1 MNTNMTLEKRILSV
15 LLTVIM
21 VFSMVPLSVFA
32 ADSNQASVTVNETV
46 TEYATI
52 QEAFDAAKKLTDPC
66 TVKVLQSFKGSM
78 VLGVTFTAEDNCDIT
93 LDVNGFDMYNRN
105 TRDQASA
112 SMFTFEKGTNAH
124 LTVVNNSE
132 NRETLGGIFYYP
144 NGTDISNSV
153 FYMEGGTLTIEDVGG
168 DGIKNK
174 TSNYDKISG
183 SIVYLDGGDVIIN
196 GSKFGEENNIVPL
209 YVKSGNLTVNGGK
222 FISQQGNALWIAE
235 GFDGNVS
242 LSGGRFSSTFTSSK
256 MDEKGNFVQVYSI
269 PSILRED
276 GGKVD
281 DLLAKGY
288 VYQKTDDDEK
298 NSESALYRE
307 ISVVPEPGVKY
318 IAADGT
324 EQSCT
329 EYTELTESTNGSAG
343 LTGWYVVKG
352 TVNKEGL
359 IGIAGGKTLNLILC
373 EGATLNLQ
381 KTLYLMG
388 GATLNIYGQNG
399 GTGTLIVKGTA
410 GVRQP
415 GIGIMHN
422 TAGGSASVNIYGGTV
437 TAQTDNGAQPIGTNP
452 ELMPYGKVTVTIAK
466 GLKCVKTDDQNTAYA
481 YDNTDGTSITITK
494 CTEHKWSYTNI
505 TNDTHDRTCDLCGT
519 AETGVAHTTARY
531 QYIRADIHRLICACG
546 KGYSTEYH
554 TYTYAPNSDG
564 LTHTATCKCEYSV
577 DDIAHTYKGEDE
589 ICICGA
595 VHSATYDGKKYASLQ
610 SAIDAA
616 APVGGTVTL
625 ARQVNENVVSTDGTV
640 TIDLG
645 GNGWSGYIDDWG
657 SIVPLTVNGGSV
669 TLKNGNLFQWWSS
682 SSARTGIEINDGSVT
697 IEEDV
702 RVMGGIPEGDV
713 LSPSITLNGGTLIL
727 KEGAVL
733 LTGLQVPEGKVLADY
748 LPEGTAF
755 VKCSYDNS
763 SDTVTVSDPQEFVSD
778 VYSTNRSTEGMM
790 IVSHTHD
797 FGGGTACP
805 CGFNC
810 DHSVVDSATG
820 KCENCGTQI
829 YVASLVKAD
838 GTVTNYKS
846 FTDTWAAATDNEGS
860 ILKLLSNVDLDDI
873 GDDGLVL
880 DHGKFTLDLGGFTLE
895 SSAYQQMFVISGTAD
910 IVIQNG
916 VLLNT
921 YNTDGGGQ
929 LFLTTGNVIDVKGGS
944 LTLDGVTLY
953 GAYEVKGTGEIQ
965 SYALE
970 LYSGNLAVKNCT
982 FFGSL
987 AVYKMSDE
995 LSPTVKITSATLH
1008 NGLIFTAMGEE
1019 KDYDGFSKSFDD
1031 GSMLFDE
1038 NGKYIDIR
1046 DDSYWLTDGGEGYG
1060 YATGFYYENEAIVEP
1075 HTHTYENGI
1084 CSECDY
1090 ACPHDSGKNDREASY
1105 FQKAICSV
1113 CHAEYGDFVQDT
1125 VEPVGKIEIKERT
1138 WWQSFINTITFS
1150 LFYKE
1155 KVTVEITA
1163 SDDSYSQAGYDET
1176 KHAVKIE
1183 YLISNTELSLETVK
1197 NSAFTEYKGEID
1209 ISDDSRYVV
1218 YARLNDFAGNEEYIS
1233 TDGFV
1238 VDTTPPVIEVD
1249 ADGQSKQYSN
1259 GQRAEVCGDTQINFI
1274 DDNFDTAYRTIDG
1287 EKDKIWSSPFL
1298 VAASDT
1304 DRTERW
1310 ITFEVHDK
1318 AGNISTVEVYV
1329 HKEHSFDEETGVC
1342 AYCGYQATVLI
1353 KCSNDNNE
1361 EEFVS
1366 GGGLDE
1372 TMRKVDENKFDRFYL
1387 KLYGNVEKKAGV
1399 VTYGSTS
1406 KKWTFDLNGYTISNP
1421 PSVDPNPMAALFY
1434 VAGDITFVGNGGMN
1448 ADVVV
1453 DGGQLTIDGECS
1465 FQKLEHKRGTL
1476 TVNAGSFES
1485 LIISKLDVNWSYTR
1499 ETALCG
1505 GHYGEVKIVDIEG
1518 LTCADLLARGYRFE
1532 GLTLEQAKVT
1542 ELKDA
1547 TIVACDHADIGS
1559 DGICLDCGMEFFL
1572 SVEASGTTKLFET
1585 FESAIRYA
1593 EQNDGST
1600 VKLLQDITL
1609 CRENVG
1615 SLISNYYIYLKTGT
1629 YTLDLAGKA
1638 LTIGDGAES
1647 LQGLS
1652 VTGGCNLTV
1661 TDTVGDGKIKSS
1673 RWGEIFEVR
1682 SGSHLTIER
1691 GDYTDLSKVSAD
1703 GPDSLTIKGGKFNCV
1718 ASKEG
1723 SDSVSPLTYLADGCA
1738 FMLSSG
1744 EYASEKDVE
1753 SQYISRRGTTYWIK
1767 GVTVVSAPLIFH
1779 SQPRN
1784 KVYYLTTPNYEKWAS
1799 FAVEYSG
1806 GYPPK
1811 GDITVTGEKTD
1822 GTVVYTN
1829 TVKPTR
1835 IFVDA
1840 INLWEFTTADSGQY
1854 RIKLEYNGYVLYSNT
1869 FTITMAVCEHPGYD
1883 EYNKCSQCGCDLA
1896 AAIVKD
1902 GKTTGYV
1909 TFAEALAAAQTD
1921 ENKDCTLRLL
1931 ANVKGT
1937 VDVDTGDFSI
1947 DLNGNIVGGLKV
1959 KKSAKVNV
1967 SGGTVSGGGT
1977 VAKTAQLTA
1986 SNTYFTGAINCVG
1999 SGDFRDCI
2007 FMGAVSPKGGS
2018 SMKLNSCEIN
2028 GELSVSGNAE
2038 ADECIVS
2045 GTVTVN
2051 NGGSLKSAGGAYG
2064 NIVNVKSGGT
2074 LEIVSGTFDKKLTAE
2089 SGSKLIVSGGSYA
2102 EVGAEN
2108 NVDFTL
2114 SGGEFTNITVN
2125 GQHLIDCLAEGKAF
2139 EDMNNSFII
2148 DGRVGIA
2155 GDVKVVDHT
2164 HTCIWKTS
2172 THEKLCGCGYV
2183 EAVDTEAPVISGIDP
2198 ENNHY
2203 GSLEFTVTDAN
2214 DFTVWMDDEEIT
2226 LVNGKYTM
2234 EPDNETHLITATD
2247 VAGNTVS
2254 FRFGIFKTYHVTL
2267 PTGAGYT
2274 LFSSDELTV
2283 RHGNSFSFIVQ
2294 FNNGYSKTEDFKV
2307 LVNGNKLDE
2316 WDSDA
2321 NSASFAIRN
2330 VSENLVITVEGVAD
2344 ITAPEVEVSIRGNS
2358 FKEFLN
2364 RITFGLFFKQTQT
2377 VEVKAHDFG
2386 SGIKKVEYLL
2396 SETAFADK
2404 DAITGSWTELDLN
2417 DAFKA
2422 YFSIE
2427 PSQKTF
2433 VYVRVTDMSDNI
2445 TVVNTDG
2452 MVVYTDAEAVTG
2464 AQTFTKTTDSDV
2476 VYKLNLNGNFVA
2488 KVYNGTEE
2496 IGAGSDYALLADG
2509 MLMLK
2514 NSYLRT
2520 LAAGEYTIRLTIK
2533 PMGENYADN
2542 SGNDAPADVVMKL
2555 TVEKKAPTLDHT
2567 PSDGKIYDGKPI
2579 GKPTL
2584 NTDSDGALTFEYKR
2598 ADEEDT
2604 AYTTE
2609 APKNVGKYTI
2619 RITTAETD
2627 TFKSASST
2635 MEFEIQ
2641 PKEVTISDVKVAD
2654 KTYDGTMNATITNA
2668 GTLSVNY
2675 DGDNLAIVIGK
2686 AAYDNKNVGTDKAV
2700 SFTGFELS
2708 GSAAGNYKL
2717 ITQPADTTA
2726 DITAKEITI
2735 NGATVEGSK
2744 VYDGTIE
2751 AKITNAG
2758 TLSDNY
2764 DGENLTI
2771 VTGSAAY
2778 DNKNVGTGK
2787 TVAFTGFAL
2796 AGDAAGNYTLAS
2808 QPADTA
2814 ADITVK
2820 EITINGAAV
2829 EASRIYDGTT
2839 DAKIT
2844 NAGAPSVNYDGE
2856 NLKVAAGKAA
2866 YDNKNVGK
2874 GKAVTFTGFA
2884 LEGDAAANYKL
2895 TAQPEAV
2902 TADITVK
2909 EIKIVDTA
2917 VEASKVYDGST
2928 DAKITEKG
2936 TFDGL
2941 IDGDKV
2947 DIVTGKAAY
2956 DDKNVGNG
2964 KTVAFY
2970 EFALSGDDAA
2980 NYVLAAQPAST
2991 TASISAKELTIADL
3005 KVKDKQYDGKNTAE
3019 IDGTPALVG
3028 VVDGDVLTLING
3040 VPTFDSVKIGK
3051 NIAISFT
3058 AFTLS
3063 GDRVTVG
3070 NYTLTQPSGIT
3081 ANIVEYVADGSEYSV
3096 NSHDWINKDFVITA
3110 KEGYNLSLTDTANGV
3125 WVDSLTASDETGNG
3139 KLTFFV
3145 KNTETGIIS
3154 AAVTENYKI
3163 DKTAP
3168 TGEVKLNERTAFQK
3182 FINTITFGLF
3192 FKDDVHVKL
3201 TATDEASGVKSVMYF
3216 KSDRILT
3223 DEEVRA
3229 ITDWTDNSDFDIEAK
3244 DMDKFVIYVRIEDN
3258 AGNVTLIGSDGATF
3272 DTTALEIVGVEND
3285 KTYYVTKKV
3294 AIDDENLASVTL
3306 NGETVE
3312 DVFTLVGDKDA
3323 TYVIRAEDKAGN
3335 MTEYTVYMKPISSIT
3350 DAIAAITDENV
3361 KSSDAETISAVER
3374 QILDIAEA
3382 FDDGESTDD
3391 EWNKLTEAAAKC
3403 KDLNKRIA
3411 DVADEITRLTDAVT
3425 AYDIDKV
3432 TSADKAD
3439 IEKLISDI
3447 DTLLDGDN
3455 LTESERA
3462 ALEAL
3467 KGTARALLDRIAA
3480 AKDAAEADEIK
3491 AVDGITKDN
3500 VKLENKE
3507 ALEKAEKALEGALRD
3522 FDGNYTEE
3530 EQRDLE
3536 EKLETVKAALA
3547 AISNAEKAADEIGK
3561 LPSADNAKLND
3572 KSALDQ
3578 VKKLLDGLT
3587 ENEKAMLGKDALG
3600 KVDALAEKI
3609 KKLAEEA
3616 DSPKTGDTSN
3626 LALWIALLFISGGAV
3641 IGTTVVSK
3649 KQKHSAK

>member
-1 MNTNMTLEKRILSV
+1 MNTNITLEKRILSV

-153 FYMEGGTLTIEDVGG
+153 FHMEGGTLTIEDVGG

-281 DLLAKGY
+281 DLLANGY
-288 VYQKTDDDEK
+288 VYQKNADDEK

-422 TAGGSASVNIYGGTV
+422 TAGGSASASVNIYGGTV

-546 KGYSTEYH
+546 KDYSTEYH
-554 TYTYAPNSDG
+554 MYTYTPNSDG

-610 SAIDAA
+610 STIDAA

-625 ARQVNENVVSTDGTV
+625 AHDKIDENVVVTGGTV

-645 GNGWSGYIDDWG
+645 GNIWRGYIDDWG

-702 RVMGGIPEGDV
+702 RVRGGIPEGDV

-733 LTGLQVPEGKVLADY
+733 LSGLQVPEGKVLADY
-748 LPEGTAF
+748 LPKGTAF

-797 FGGGTACP
+797 FGDGTACP

-838 GTVTNYKS
+838 GTVTNYEA
-846 FTDTWAAATDNEGS
+846 FDDAWIAAVSNEGS
-860 ILKLLSNVDLDDI
+860 TLKLLCDITLDKAE
-873 GDDGLVL
+873 DGIIAQS
-880 DHGKFTLDLGGFTLE
+880 GKFTLDLNSKTVSGEITNQLLT
-895 SSAYQQMFVISGTAD
+895 VSGTAD
-910 IVIQNG
+910 ITIRNG
-916 VLLNT
+916 KLVNT
-921 YNTDGGGQ
+921 FSKDSSDINQTCANALMIDGGTVTLDRVELIAG
-929 LFLTTGNVIDVKGGS
+929 LGFKGARSCAAYIFSGS
-944 LTLDGVTLY
+944 LTVVNGTFTGQFGVADVW
-953 GAYEVKGTGEIQ
+953 GAHP
-965 SYALE
+965 S
-970 LYSGNLAVKNCT
+970 
-982 FFGSL
+982 
-987 AVYKMSDE
+987 
-995 LSPTVKITSATLH
+995 VKITSATLH
-1008 NGLIFTAMGEE
+1008 DGIYYDRTGITAIDYAGLKALFA
-1019 KDYDGFSKSFDD
+1019 D
-1031 GSMLFDE
+1031 GSMLFDKD
-1038 NGKYIDIR
+1038 GKYIDVE
-1046 DDSYWLTDGGEGYG
+1046 DEAYWRIDGEGENTYVSFG
-1060 YATGFYYENEAIVEP
+1060 YSEECVIKP
-1075 HTHTYENGI
+1075 HTHDTYVDGK
-1084 CSECDY
+1084 CAECDY

-1105 FQKAICSV
+1105 FEKAICSV
-1113 CHAEYGDFVQDT
+1113 CHAEYGNYAKDT
-1125 VEPVGKIEIKERT
+1125 NKPTGRIEIKERT
-1138 WWQSFINTITFS
+1138 WWESFIHAITFG

-1238 VDTTPPVIEVD
+1238 IDTTPTVIEVD
-1249 ADGQSKQYSN
+1249 ADGQSKRYSN

-1342 AYCGYQATVLI
+1342 AYCGYQAAVLI

-1387 KLYGNVEKKAGV
+1387 KLYGNVEKKAGA

-1421 PSVDPNPMAALFY
+1421 SSVDPDSVAALFY
-1434 VAGDITFVGNGGMN
+1434 VAGDITFVGNGAMN
-1448 ADVVV
+1448 ADVMV

-1559 DGICLDCGMEFFL
+1559 DGICPDCGMEFFL
-1572 SVEASGTTKLFET
+1572 SVEANGTTKLFET

-1600 VKLLQDITL
+1600 VKLLKDITVAGTSSMVSHYRL
-1609 CRENVG
+1609 ALTEG
-1615 SLISNYYIYLKTGT
+1615 S
-1629 YTLDLAGKA
+1629 YTLDLAGKTLTVGA
-1638 LTIGDGAES
+1638 VEGSYLTVSVECDLTI
-1647 LQGLS
+1647 
-1652 VTGGCNLTV
+1652 
-1661 TDTVGDGKIKSS
+1661 
-1673 RWGEIFEVR
+1673 
-1682 SGSHLTIER
+1682 
-1691 GDYTDLSKVSAD
+1691 
-1703 GPDSLTIKGGKFNCV
+1703 
-1718 ASKEG
+1718 
-1723 SDSVSPLTYLADGCA
+1723 SDSVGGGKIV
-1738 FMLSSG
+1738 G
-1744 EYASEKDVE
+1744 E
-1753 SQYISRRGTTYWIK
+1753 
-1767 GVTVVSAPLIFH
+1767 
-1779 SQPRN
+1779 
-1784 KVYYLTTPNYEKWAS
+1784 
-1799 FAVEYSG
+1799 
-1806 GYPPK
+1806 
-1811 GDITVTGEKTD
+1811 TG
-1822 GTVVYTN
+1822 
-1829 TVKPTR
+1829 
-1835 IFVDA
+1835 
-1840 INLWEFTTADSGQY
+1840 
-1854 RIKLEYNGYVLYSNT
+1854 
-1869 FTITMAVCEHPGYD
+1869 
-1883 EYNKCSQCGCDLA
+1883 
-1896 AAIVKD
+1896 
-1902 GKTTGYV
+1902 
-1909 TFAEALAAAQTD
+1909 AEAIEVRGKL
-1921 ENKDCTLRLL
+1921 
-1931 ANVKGT
+1931 
-1937 VDVDTGDFSI
+1937 
-1947 DLNGNIVGGLKV
+1947 
-1959 KKSAKVNV
+1959 
-1967 SGGTVSGGGT
+1967 TVSGGEITGN
-1977 VAKTAQLTA
+1977 VICAKGGKLTA
-1986 SNTYFTGAINCVG
+1986 FGTHFAGTINCVG
-1999 SGDFRDCI
+1999 EGDLRNCKLA
-2007 FMGAVSPKGGS
+2007 GAVTGKS
-2018 SMKLNSCEIN
+2018 SLKLNSCEIPGN
-2028 GELSVSGNAE
+2028 LSISSNAE
-2038 ADECIVS
+2038 AEKCTVR

-2051 NGGSLKSAGGAYG
+2051 NGGSLKSTGGTYK
-2064 NIVNVKSGGT
+2064 NTVNVKSGGT

-2247 VAGNTVS
+2247 IAGNTVS

-2267 PTGAGYT
+2267 PTGVGYIIH
-2274 LFSSDELTV
+2274 SRESTV
-2283 RHGNSFSFIVQ
+2283 RHGDSYDFIVE
-2294 FNNGYSKTEDFKV
+2294 FNNGYSRTEDFKV

-2316 WDSDA
+2316 LSSDRDST
-2321 NSASFAIRN
+2321 SFVVRD
-2330 VSENLVITVEGVAD
+2330 VSEDLVITVEGVAD

-2404 DAITGSWTELDLN
+2404 DAITGNWTELTLN
-2417 DAFKA
+2417 DDRKV

-2427 PSQKTF
+2427 PNQKAF
-2433 VYVRVTDMSDNI
+2433 VYVRVTDQSGNI
-2445 TVVNTDG
+2445 AVVNTDG
-2452 MVVYTDAEAVTG
+2452 VVVYTDAEAITG
-2464 AQTFTKTTDSDV
+2464 AQTFTKNTDFDV

-2496 IGAGSDYALLADG
+2496 IGAGSDYALFASG

-2654 KTYDGTMNATITNA
+2654 KTYDG
-2668 GTLSVNY
+2668 S
-2675 DGDNLAIVIGK
+2675 
-2686 AAYDNKNVGTDKAV
+2686 
-2700 SFTGFELS
+2700 
-2708 GSAAGNYKL
+2708 
-2717 ITQPADTTA
+2717 P
-2726 DITAKEITI
+2726 
-2735 NGATVEGSK
+2735 
-2744 VYDGTIE
+2744 
-2751 AKITNAG
+2751 
-2758 TLSDNY
+2758 
-2764 DGENLTI
+2764 
-2771 VTGSAAY
+2771 
-2778 DNKNVGTGK
+2778 
-2787 TVAFTGFAL
+2787 
-2796 AGDAAGNYTLAS
+2796 
-2808 QPADTA
+2808 
-2814 ADITVK
+2814 
-2820 EITINGAAV
+2820 
-2829 EASRIYDGTT
+2829 
-2839 DAKIT
+2839 
-2844 NAGAPSVNYDGE
+2844 
-2856 NLKVAAGKAA
+2856 
-2866 YDNKNVGK
+2866 
-2874 GKAVTFTGFA
+2874 
-2884 LEGDAAANYKL
+2884 
-2895 TAQPEAV
+2895 
-2902 TADITVK
+2902 
-2909 EIKIVDTA
+2909 
-2917 VEASKVYDGST
+2917 

-2941 IDGDKV
+2941 INGDKV

-2970 EFALSGDDAA
+2970 DFALSGDDAA
-2980 NYVLAAQPAST
+2980 NYVLAAQPANT

-3005 KVKDKQYDGKNTAE
+3005 KVKDKQYDGKNTAA

-3028 VVDGDVLTLING
+3028 VVDGDMLTLING

-3051 NIAISFT
+3051 DIAISFT

-3063 GDRVTVG
+3063 GDSVTVG

-3081 ANIVEYVADGSEYSV
+3081 ANIVEYVATGDEYSV
-3096 NSHDWINKDFVITA
+3096 NSNDWINKDFVITA
-3110 KEGYNLSLTDTANGV
+3110 KAGYALSLTDTANGE
-3125 WVDSLTASDETGNG
+3125 WSNTLSAAGETGKG
-3139 KLTFFV
+3139 RLTFYV
-3145 KNTETGIIS
+3145 KNTATGVIS

-3192 FKDDVHVKL
+3192 FKDDVNVKL
-3201 TATDEASGVKSVMYF
+3201 TAKDEASGVKSVMYF

-3272 DTTALEIVGVEND
+3272 DTTAPEIVGVEND
-3285 KTYYVTKKV
+3285 KTYYVTKKI

-3323 TYVIRAEDKAGN
+3323 TYVIRTEDKAGN
-3335 MTEYTVYMKPISSIT
+3335 VTEYTVYMKPIPSIT
-3350 DAIAAITDENV
+3350 DAISAITADNV
-3361 KSSDAETISAVER
+3361 KSSDAETISSVER

-3382 FDDGESTDD
+3382 FDDGESTED
-3391 EWNKLTEAAAKC
+3391 EWNKLTAAAAKC

-3411 DVADEITRLTDAVT
+3411 EVADEITRLTDAVNG
-3425 AYDIDKV
+3425 YDIDKV
-3432 TSADKAD
+3432 TSDDKVD
-3439 IEKLISDI
+3439 VEKLIADI

-3455 LTESERA
+3455 LTDTERA

-3480 AKDAAEADEIK
+3480 AKDAAEADEIT
-3491 AVDGITKDN
+3491 VIDGITKDN
-3500 VKLENKE
+3500 VKLGDKE
-3507 ALEKAEKALEGALRD
+3507 ALETAEKALEGALRD
-3522 FDGNYTEE
+3522 FEGNYTDE
-3530 EQRDLE
+3530 EQEDLE
-3536 EKLETVKAALA
+3536 TRLETVKAALA
-3547 AISNAEKAADEIGK
+3547 AIGNAEKAAEEIGK
-3561 LPSADNAKLND
+3561 LPSADDAKLSD
-3572 KSALDQ
+3572 KSDLDR
-3578 VKKLLDGLT
+3578 VKKLLEGLT
-3587 ENEKAMLGKDALG
+3587 ENEKAMLDKDALG

-3609 KKLAEEA
+3609 QKLAEEA
-3616 DSPKTGDTSN
+3616 NYK
-3626 LALWIALLFISGGAV
+3626 V
-3641 IGTTVVSK
+3641 ILNYV
-3649 KQKHSAK
+3649 Q

>member
-1 MNTNMTLEKRILSV
+1 MTLEKRILSV

-32 ADSNQASVTVNETV
+32 ADGNQASVTVNKTE

-52 QEAFDAAKKLTDPC
+52 QEAFDAAKKLTEPC
-66 TVKVLQSFKGSM
+66 TVKVLQSFKSSM

-124 LTVVNNSE
+124 LTVVNTAE
-132 NRETLGGIFYYP
+132 NRETYGGIFYYP

-153 FYMEGGTLTIEDVGG
+153 FHMEGGTLTIEDVGG

-183 SIVYLDGGDVIIN
+183 SILYLDGGNVTIN
-196 GSKFGEENNIVPL
+196 GSKFGEENSIVPL

-288 VYQKTDDDEK
+288 VYQKNADDEK

-329 EYTELTESTNGSAG
+329 EYTELTESTDGSTG
-343 LTGWYVVKG
+343 LNGWYVVKG

-645 GNGWSGYIDDWG
+645 GNIWSGYIDDWG

-669 TLKNGNLFQWWSS
+669 TLKNGNLFQWRSS

-733 LTGLQVPEGKVLADY
+733 LSGLQVPEGKVLADY

-838 GTVTNYKS
+838 GTVTNYEA
-846 FTDTWAAATDNEGS
+846 FDDAWIAAVSNEGS
-860 ILKLLSNVDLDDI
+860 TLKLLCDI
-873 GDDGLVL
+873 TLNKAENGIIAQS
-880 DHGKFTLDLGGFTLE
+880 GKFTLDLNGKIVSGEITNQLLT
-895 SSAYQQMFVISGTAD
+895 VSGTAD
-910 IVIQNG
+910 ITIRNG
-916 VLLNT
+916 KLVNT
-921 YNTDGGGQ
+921 FSKDSSDINQTCANALAIDGGTVT
-929 LFLTTGNVIDVKGGS
+929 LDVVELTAGHGFEGARSCAAYIFSGS
-944 LTLDGVTLY
+944 LTVVNGTFTGLFGVADVW
-953 GAYEVKGTGEIQ
+953 GAHP
-965 SYALE
+965 S
-970 LYSGNLAVKNCT
+970 
-982 FFGSL
+982 
-987 AVYKMSDE
+987 
-995 LSPTVKITSATLH
+995 VKITSATLH
-1008 NGLIFTAMGEE
+1008 DGIYYDRTGITAIDYAGLKAFFA
-1019 KDYDGFSKSFDD
+1019 D
-1031 GSMLFDE
+1031 GSTLFDKD
-1038 NGKYIDIR
+1038 GKYIDVE
-1046 DDSYWLTDGGEGYG
+1046 DEAYWRIDGEGENTYVSFG
-1060 YATGFYYENEAIVEP
+1060 YSEECVIKP
-1075 HTHTYENGI
+1075 HTHDTYVDGK
-1084 CSECDY
+1084 CAECDY

-1105 FQKAICSV
+1105 FEKAICSV
-1113 CHAEYGDFVQDT
+1113 CHAEYGNYAKDT
-1125 VEPVGKIEIKERT
+1125 NKPTGRIEIKERT
-1138 WWQSFINTITFS
+1138 WWESFIHAITFG

-1197 NSAFTEYKGEID
+1197 NSAFTEYRGEID

-1238 VDTTPPVIEVD
+1238 IDTTPPVIEVD
-1249 ADGQSKQYSN
+1249 ADGQSKRYSN
-1259 GQRAEVCGDTQINFI
+1259 GQRAEVCGNTQINFI

-1342 AYCGYQATVLI
+1342 AYCGYQAAVLI

-1372 TMRKVDENKFDRFYL
+1372 TMRKADENRFDRFYL

-1399 VTYGSTS
+1399 GTYGSTS

-1421 PSVDPNPMAALFY
+1421 PSVDPNPVAALFY

-1448 ADVVV
+1448 ADVMV

-1505 GHYGEVKIVDIEG
+1505 GHYGEVRIVDIEG

-1559 DGICLDCGMEFFL
+1559 DGICPDCGMEFFL
-1572 SVEASGTTKLFET
+1572 SVEANGTTKLFET

-1593 EQNDGST
+1593 EQNDGCT

-1753 SQYISRRGTTYWIK
+1753 SQYISGRGTTYWIK

-1902 GKTTGYV
+1902 GKTSGYV
-1909 TFAEALAAAQTD
+1909 TFADALAAAQTD
-1921 ENKDCTLRLL
+1921 ANKGCTLKLL

-1967 SGGTVSGGGT
+1967 SGGTISGGVT

-2125 GQHLIDCLAEGKAF
+2125 GQHLIDCLAEGKALK
-2139 EDMNNSFII
+2139 DMNVDEVI

-2155 GDVKVVDHT
+2155 GPVQVVDHT

-2172 THEKLCGCGYV
+2172 THEKLCVCGYV
-2183 EAVDTEAPVISGIDP
+2183 ETVDTEAPVISGIDP

-2203 GSLEFTVTDAN
+2203 GSLEFTVTDEN

-2247 VAGNTVS
+2247 IAGNTVS

-2267 PTGAGYT
+2267 PTGVGYIIH
-2274 LFSSDELTV
+2274 SRESTV
-2283 RHGNSFSFIVQ
+2283 RHGDSYDFIVE
-2294 FNNGYSKTEDFKV
+2294 FNNGYSRTEDFKV

-2316 WDSDA
+2316 LSSDRD
-2321 NSASFAIRN
+2321 SASFVVRD
-2330 VSENLVITVEGVAD
+2330 VSEDLVITVEGVAD

-2496 IGAGSDYALLADG
+2496 IGAGSDYALLANG

-2654 KTYDGTMNATITNA
+2654 KTYDGTTNATITNA

-2947 DIVTGKAAY
+2947 DIITGKAAY

-3272 DTTALEIVGVEND
+3272 DTTAPEIVGVEND

-3467 KGTARALLDRIAA
+3467 KGTARALLARIAA

>member
-32 ADSNQASVTVNETV
+32 ADGNQASVTVNETV

-132 NRETLGGIFYYP
+132 NMETLGGIFYYP

-288 VYQKTDDDEK
+288 VYQKNADDEK

-329 EYTELTESTNGSAG
+329 EYTELTESTDGSTG
-343 LTGWYVVKG
+343 LNGWYVVKG

-415 GIGIMHN
+415 GIGIIHN

-645 GNGWSGYIDDWG
+645 GNIWSGYIDDWG

-733 LTGLQVPEGKVLADY
+733 LSGLQVPEGKVLADY

-838 GTVTNYKS
+838 GTVTNYEA
-846 FTDTWAAATDNEGS
+846 FADAWDAAVDNEGS
-860 ILKLLSNVDLDDI
+860 TLKLLCDITLDKAE
-873 GDDGLVL
+873 DGIIAQS
-880 DHGKFTLDLGGFTLE
+880 GKFTLDLNSKTVSGEITNQLLT
-895 SSAYQQMFVISGTAD
+895 VSGTAD
-910 IVIQNG
+910 ITIRNG
-916 VLLNT
+916 KLINT
-921 YNTDGGGQ
+921 FNKDQTDINKSCANALMIDGGTVTLDRVELIAG
-929 LFLTTGNVIDVKGGS
+929 LGFKGARSCAAYIFSGS
-944 LTLDGVTLY
+944 LTVVNGTFTGLFGVADVW
-953 GAYEVKGTGEIQ
+953 GAHP
-965 SYALE
+965 S
-970 LYSGNLAVKNCT
+970 
-982 FFGSL
+982 
-987 AVYKMSDE
+987 
-995 LSPTVKITSATLH
+995 VKITSATLH
-1008 NGLIFTAMGEE
+1008 DGIYYDRTGITAIDYAGLKAFFA
-1019 KDYDGFSKSFDD
+1019 D
-1031 GSMLFDE
+1031 GSMLFDKD
-1038 NGKYIDIR
+1038 GKYIDVE
-1046 DDSYWLTDGGEGYG
+1046 DEAYWRIDGEGENTYVSFG
-1060 YATGFYYENEAIVEP
+1060 YSEECVIKP
-1075 HTHTYENGI
+1075 HTHDTYVDGK
-1084 CSECDY
+1084 CAECDY
-1090 ACPHDSGKNDREASY
+1090 ACPHDSGKNDREAGY
-1105 FQKAICSV
+1105 FEKAICSV
-1113 CHAEYGDFVQDT
+1113 CHAEYGNYAKDT
-1125 VEPVGKIEIKERT
+1125 NKPTGRIEIKERT
-1138 WWQSFINTITFS
+1138 WWESFIHAITFG

-1238 VDTTPPVIEVD
+1238 IDTTPPVIEVD
-1249 ADGQSKQYSN
+1249 ADGQSKRYSN

-1329 HKEHSFDEETGVC
+1329 HKAHSFDEETGVC
-1342 AYCGYQATVLI
+1342 AYCGYQAAVLI

-1372 TMRKVDENKFDRFYL
+1372 TMRKADENRFDRFYL

-1399 VTYGSTS
+1399 GTYGSTS

-1421 PSVDPNPMAALFY
+1421 PSVDPNPVAALFY

-1453 DGGQLTIDGECS
+1453 DGGHLTIDGECS
-1465 FQKLEHKRGTL
+1465 FQKLEHKRGKL

-1518 LTCADLLARGYRFE
+1518 LTCADLLGMGYRFE

-1559 DGICLDCGMEFFL
+1559 DGICPDCGMEFFL
-1572 SVEASGTTKLFET
+1572 SVEANGTTKLFET

-1753 SQYISRRGTTYWIK
+1753 SQYISGRGTTYWIK

-1784 KVYYLTTPNYEKWAS
+1784 KVYYLTTPNYEKWAA

-1835 IFVDA
+1835 IFEDA

-1883 EYNKCSQCGCDLA
+1883 RDNKCTQCRCDLA

-1909 TFAEALAAAQTD
+1909 NFADALTAAQTD
-1921 ENKDCTLRLL
+1921 ENKGCVLWLL
-1931 ANVKGT
+1931 T
-1937 VDVDTGDFSI
+1937 DV
-1947 DLNGNIVGGLKV
+1947 NGRV
-1959 KKSAKVNV
+1959 
-1967 SGGTVSGGGT
+1967 TVSGGDFKFSINGHSIGGLGVTKTAKLNIFSGTVNGTVT
-1977 VAKTAQLTA
+1977 VAKTANLIASVTNFMEAVNDIGNMSSFINCVFAQSLNAKGSNTNLNNCTINGALNVSGNEVTLTA
-1986 SNTYFTGAINCVG
+1986 S
-1999 SGDFRDCI
+1999 
-2007 FMGAVSPKGGS
+2007 
-2018 SMKLNSCEIN
+2018 
-2028 GELSVSGNAE
+2028 
-2038 ADECIVS
+2038 
-2045 GTVTVN
+2045 TVYGKTTVN
-2051 NGGSLKSAGGAYG
+2051 NGGLLRFMGNGGKYG
-2064 NIVNVKSGGT
+2064 ETLVKSGGG
-2074 LEIVSGTFDKKLTAE
+2074 LEVYSNNTVSGTITAQSGSEVKLSSGVYTEIAAE
-2089 SGSKLIVSGGSYA
+2089 SGAKLTV
-2102 EVGAEN
+2102 
-2108 NVDFTL
+2108 

-2139 EDMNNSFII
+2139 EDMNNGFII

-2164 HTCIWKTS
+2164 HTCVWKTS

-2203 GSLEFTVTDAN
+2203 GSLEFTVTDEN
-2214 DFTVWMDDEEIT
+2214 DFTVWMDSEEIT

-2274 LFSSDELTV
+2274 IFPSDGLTV

-2294 FNNGYSKTEDFKV
+2294 FNKGYSKTEDFKV

-2316 WDSDA
+2316 LDSDA
-2321 NSASFAIRN
+2321 NSASFVIRD

-2344 ITAPEVEVSIRGNS
+2344 ITVPEVEVSIRGNS

-2496 IGAGSDYALLADG
+2496 IGAGSDYALLANG

-2654 KTYDGTMNATITNA
+2654 KTYDGTTNATITNA

-2708 GSAAGNYKL
+2708 GSASGNYKL

-3005 KVKDKQYDGKNTAE
+3005 KVKEKQYDGKNTAE

-3145 KNTETGIIS
+3145 KNTKTGIIS

-3272 DTTALEIVGVEND
+3272 DTTAPEIVGVEND

-3467 KGTARALLDRIAA
+3467 KGTARALLDRISA
-3480 AKDAAEADEIK
+3480 AKSAAEDDEITSVK
-3491 AVDGITKDN
+3491 DITKDN
-3500 VKLENKE
+3500 VKLRDKE
-3507 ALEKAEKALEGALRD
+3507 PLEKAERALEGALRD
-3522 FDGNYTEE
+3522 FGGNYTEE
-3530 EQRDLE
+3530 ESRRLE

-3547 AISNAEKAADEIGK
+3547 AIGNAEKAAEEINK
-3561 LPSADNAKLND
+3561 LPSADNAKLSD

-3587 ENEKAMLGKDALG
+3587 ENEKAMLDKDALG

-3609 KKLAEEA
+3609 QKLAEEA
-3616 DSPKTGDTSN
+3616 NSPKTGDTSN
-3626 LALWIALLFISGGAV
+3626 LALWIALLFISGGIV
-3641 IGTTVVSK
+3641 TGTTVVSK
-3649 KQKHSAK
+3649 KKKRSVK

>member
-32 ADSNQASVTVNETV
+32 ADSNQASVFAAGGEAEV
-46 TEYATI
+46 TLANSSTINFNSYA
-52 QEAFDAAKKLTDPC
+52 DAVGYANRNGGALKL
-66 TVKVLQSFKGSM
+66 L
-78 VLGVTFTAEDNCDIT
+78 ADIT
-93 LDVNGFDMYNRN
+93 VPESETLDDIPFITGEFTLDLNGKSINYVDVGSYGY
-105 TRDQASA
+105 DEEA
-112 SMFTFEKGTNAH
+112 EKEIKGT
-124 LTVVNNSE
+124 
-132 NRETLGGIFYYP
+132 P
-144 NGTDISNSV
+144 
-153 FYMEGGTLTIEDVGG
+153 GTLTVTDSVGG
-168 DGIKNK
+168 GEIENLAVNAGTLTVD
-174 TSNYDKISG
+174 SG
-183 SIVYLDGGDVIIN
+183 SIVDLKAESFAAEVNITGGEVEFFNLNDGEDEEVFANVSGGSVQWFTIN
-196 GSKFGEENNIVPL
+196 GGT
-209 YVKSGNLTVNGGK
+209 LTVNGGEYPERINLYADGGTTNIADGTFADLELRISHGEIHLAGGIFTK
-222 FISQQGNALWIAE
+222 ISTELESGSSEYREPTLASLLGDGCAFYGINGGGIVNADVLTLENVKIIADHQHIYGSGGKCTGCGAPCPHGNVDNATGICKDCDTQLEAKVTYTGKAPVFFISFREAVDSVFHNQKAQVTVTLLNYKYDLGINPLYISNNNNIKLDLNGHTMSGSDRIIVMNNSALTVANGKLDSKLTIEAAGGDVTIADDCKGVGTIRVTDAESTVTVLGGNIGSLRLPYTDTESLKNIK
-235 GFDGNVS
+235 
-242 LSGGRFSSTFTSSK
+242 LSGGTFNSVSFTGGGDKVVISDMLEAGYAFKDNKGTLTRNPGDLVAYGLTTSANTYFANLEVVECDHSEGNDVKGYCNYCGKIYAAKITDKNGVVSYVEELQESDFSNGNTVVLFSNIDKTLLPNSSCTINLNGKTISQIDFAVPDGTLTLKGCGKIGAVTIGDHNTDSTLVIEDAAYWNRVEIGTL
-256 MDEKGNFVQVYSI
+256 SI
-269 PSILRED
+269 NKTTNTKLNGGQFDKIERND
-276 GGKVD
+276 GGFVE
-281 DLLAKGY
+281 DLLADDCSFFNREWEWPEYISGKTSLTKTYY
-288 VYQKTDDDEK
+288 VAEHHHWFIVNIEGETQCQECGMPCHHT
-298 NSESALYRE
+298 A
-307 ISVVPEPGVKY
+307 IG
-318 IAADGT
+318 ADG
-324 EQSCT
+324 
-329 EYTELTESTNGSAG
+329 
-343 LTGWYVVKG
+343 
-352 TVNKEGL
+352 
-359 IGIAGGKTLNLILC
+359 
-373 EGATLNLQ
+373 
-381 KTLYLMG
+381 
-388 GATLNIYGQNG
+388 
-399 GTGTLIVKGTA
+399 
-410 GVRQP
+410 
-415 GIGIMHN
+415 
-422 TAGGSASVNIYGGTV
+422 
-437 TAQTDNGAQPIGTNP
+437 
-452 ELMPYGKVTVTIAK
+452 
-466 GLKCVKTDDQNTAYA
+466 KCQDV
-481 YDNTDGTSITITK
+481 
-494 CTEHKWSYTNI
+494 
-505 TNDTHDRTCDLCGT
+505 
-519 AETGVAHTTARY
+519 
-531 QYIRADIHRLICACG
+531 
-546 KGYSTEYH
+546 
-554 TYTYAPNSDG
+554 
-564 LTHTATCKCEYSV
+564 CK
-577 DDIAHTYKGEDE
+577 
-589 ICICGA
+589 
-595 VHSATYDGKKYASLQ
+595 
-610 SAIDAA
+610 
-616 APVGGTVTL
+616 
-625 ARQVNENVVSTDGTV
+625 R
-640 TIDLG
+640 
-645 GNGWSGYIDDWG
+645 
-657 SIVPLTVNGGSV
+657 
-669 TLKNGNLFQWWSS
+669 
-682 SSARTGIEINDGSVT
+682 
-697 IEEDV
+697 
-702 RVMGGIPEGDV
+702 
-713 LSPSITLNGGTLIL
+713 
-727 KEGAVL
+727 
-733 LTGLQVPEGKVLADY
+733 
-748 LPEGTAF
+748 
-755 VKCSYDNS
+755 
-763 SDTVTVSDPQEFVSD
+763 
-778 VYSTNRSTEGMM
+778 
-790 IVSHTHD
+790 
-797 FGGGTACP
+797 
-805 CGFNC
+805 
-810 DHSVVDSATG
+810 
-820 KCENCGTQI
+820 QI
-829 YVASLVKAD
+829 YVAMLTKAD
-838 GTVTNYKS
+838 GTAENYDI
-846 FTDTWAAATDNEGS
+846 FANAWTAAIESEGS
-860 ILKLLSNVDLDDI
+860 TLKLLCNVEFDDN
-873 GDDGLVL
+873 GADGLVL

-895 SSAYQQMFVISGTAD
+895 SFAYQQMLVISGTAD
-910 IVIQNG
+910 IVIKNG

-921 YNTDGGGQ
+921 YNTEGGGQ
-929 LFLTTGNVIDVKGGS
+929 LFLSTGNAIDIKGGS
-944 LTLDGVTLY
+944 LTLDGVTLH
-953 GAYEVKGTGEIQ
+953 GAYEVKGALPDGEIQ

-970 LYSGNLAVKNCT
+970 LYSGNLTVENCI

-987 AVYKMSDE
+987 AVYKMSDDSS
-995 LSPTVKITSATLH
+995 LTVKIISADLR
-1008 NGLIFTAMGEE
+1008 NGLIFTVMGEV
-1019 KDYDGFSKSFDD
+1019 KDYDGFSKFFAD
-1031 GSMLFDE
+1031 GSMLFDKD
-1038 NGKYIDIR
+1038 GKYIDVE
-1046 DDSYWLTDGGEGYG
+1046 DEAYWRIDGEGENMYVSFG
-1060 YATGFYYENEAIVEP
+1060 YSKECVIKP
-1075 HTHTYENGI
+1075 HTHDTYVDGK
-1084 CSECDY
+1084 CAECGY
-1090 ACPHDSGKNDREASY
+1090 ACPHDSGINDREASY
-1105 FQKAICSV
+1105 FEKAICSV
-1113 CHAEYGDFVQDT
+1113 CHAEYGNYAKDT
-1125 VEPVGKIEIKERT
+1125 NKPTGRIEIKERT
-1138 WWQSFINTITFS
+1138 WWESFIHAITFG

-1238 VDTTPPVIEVD
+1238 IDTTPPVIEVN
-1249 ADGQSKQYSN
+1249 ADGQSKRYSN

-1274 DDNFDTAYRTIDG
+1274 DDNFATAYRTIDG
-1287 EKDKIWSSPFL
+1287 EKNKIWSSPFL

-1329 HKEHSFDEETGVC
+1329 HKDHSFDEETGVC
-1342 AYCGYQATVLI
+1342 AYCGYQAAVLI

-1372 TMRKVDENKFDRFYL
+1372 TMRKADENRFDRFYL
-1387 KLYGNVEKKAGV
+1387 KLYGNVEKMSGV
-1399 VTYGSTS
+1399 GAYGSTS

-1421 PSVDPNPMAALFY
+1421 SSVDPDSVAALFY
-1434 VAGDITFVGNGGMN
+1434 VAGDITFVGNGAMN
-1448 ADVVV
+1448 ADVMV

-1465 FQKLEHKRGTL
+1465 FQKLEHKHGTL

-1485 LIISKLDVNWSYTR
+1485 LIISKLDVNWSYAR
-1499 ETALCG
+1499 ETALYG

-1532 GLTLEQAKVT
+1532 GLTLEEAKVT

-1661 TDTVGDGKIKSS
+1661 TDTVGDGKINSS
-1673 RWGEIFEVR
+1673 RWGEVFEVR
-1682 SGSHLTIER
+1682 SDGHLTIES
-1691 GDYTDLSKVSAD
+1691 GDCTELSRVLAWGS
-1703 GPDSLTIKGGKFNCV
+1703 DSLTIKDGKFNCV
-1718 ASKEG
+1718 ASKES
-1723 SDSVSPLTYLADGCA
+1723 SDSVSPMTYLADGCA

-1753 SQYISRRGTTYWIK
+1753 SQYISGRGTTYWIK

-1784 KVYYLTTPNYEKWAS
+1784 KVYYLTTPNYEKWAA

-1835 IFVDA
+1835 IFQDG
-1840 INLWEFTTADSGQY
+1840 INLWDFTTEDSGQY

-1902 GKTTGYV
+1902 GKTSGYV
-1909 TFAEALAAAQTD
+1909 TFADALAAAQTD
-1921 ENKDCTLRLL
+1921 ANKGCTLKLL

-1937 VDVDTGDFSI
+1937 VDVDTGDFGI

-1959 KKSAKVNV
+1959 KKSAKVNI
-1967 SGGTVSGGGT
+1967 SGGTINGGVT
-1977 VAKTAQLTA
+1977 VAKAAQLTA
-1986 SNTYFTGAINCVG
+1986 SNTLFAGAINCVG

-2074 LEIVSGTFDKKLTAE
+2074 LEIISGTFDKKLTAE
-2089 SGSKLIVSGGSYA
+2089 AGSKLIVSGGSYA

-2114 SGGEFTNITVN
+2114 SGGKFTNITVN
-2125 GQHLIDCLAEGKAF
+2125 GQHLIDCLAEGKALK
-2139 EDMNNSFII
+2139 DMNVDEVI

-2155 GDVKVVDHT
+2155 GPVQVVDHT

-2214 DFTVWMDDEEIT
+2214 DFTVWMDGEEIT

-2254 FRFGIFKTYHVTL
+2254 FHFGLFKIYNVTL
-2267 PTGAGYT
+2267 PTGAGYIIH
-2274 LFSSDELTV
+2274 SRESTV
-2283 RHGNSFSFIVQ
+2283 RHGDSYDFIVE
-2294 FNNGYSKTEDFKV
+2294 FNNGYSRTEDFKV

-2321 NSASFAIRN
+2321 NSASFAIRD

-2344 ITAPEVEVSIRGNS
+2344 ITAPEVEVSICGNS

-2386 SGIKKVEYLL
+2386 SGIRKVEYLL

-2404 DAITGSWTELDLN
+2404 DAITGNWTELTLN
-2417 DAFKA
+2417 DDRKA

-2427 PSQKTF
+2427 PNQKAF
-2433 VYVRVTDMSDNI
+2433 VYVRVTDQSGNI
-2445 TVVNTDG
+2445 AVVNTDG
-2452 MVVYTDAEAVTG
+2452 VVVYTDAEAITG
-2464 AQTFTKTTDSDV
+2464 VQTFTKNTDSDV

-2496 IGAGSDYALLADG
+2496 IDAGSDYALLANG

-2542 SGNDAPADVVMKL
+2542 SGNDAPADVVLKL
-2555 TVEKKAPTLDHT
+2555 TVEKKT
-2567 PSDGKIYDGKPI
+2567 PSIGHKESDEKIYDGKAI
-2579 GKPTL
+2579 GMPTFD
-2584 NTDSDGALTFEYKR
+2584 TDSDGAVTFEYKR
-2598 ADEEDT
+2598 ADEDDT

-2609 APKNVGKYTI
+2609 APKNVGKYVI

-2627 TFKSASST
+2627 TFKAASST
-2635 MEFEIQ
+2635 MKFEIQ
-2641 PKEVTISDVKVAD
+2641 PREVTISDVKVAD
-2654 KTYDGTMNATITNA
+2654 KTYDGTINAKITNA

-2686 AAYDNKNVGTDKAV
+2686 AAYDDKNVGTDKAV

-2717 ITQPADTTA
+2717 VAQPASTTA

-2735 NGATVEGSK
+2735 IGATVEGSK
-2744 VYDGTIE
+2744 VYDGTTKATI
-2751 AKITNAG
+2751 ANAG

-2771 VTGSAAY
+2771 VAGSAAY

-2796 AGDAAGNYTLAS
+2796 AGDAAANYKLIA
-2808 QPADTA
+2808 QPTDTT

-2820 EITINGAAV
+2820 EITISGAAV
-2829 EASRIYDGTT
+2829 EASRIYNGTT

-2844 NAGAPSVNYDGE
+2844 NEGTPSVNYDGE

-2874 GKAVTFTGFA
+2874 GKAVMFTGFA

-2895 TAQPEAV
+2895 TAQPDAV

-2928 DAKITEKG
+2928 DAKVTAAG

-2956 DDKNVGNG
+2956 DDWNVGSG

-2970 EFALSGDDAA
+2970 NFTLSGDDAA

-2991 TASISAKELTIADL
+2991 TASISAKELTISDL

-3028 VVDGDVLTLING
+3028 VVDGDVLELVNG
-3040 VPTFDSVKIGK
+3040 VPTFDRVTVGK
-3051 NIAISFT
+3051 NIPVSFT

-3063 GDRVTVG
+3063 GNSVTVG
-3070 NYTLTQPSGIT
+3070 NYTLTQPTGIT
-3081 ANIVEYVADGSEYSV
+3081 ASIVEYSADGSEYEV
-3096 NSHDWINKDFVITA
+3096 NSNDWINKDFVITA
-3110 KEGYNLSLTDTANGV
+3110 KAGYALSLTDTANGE
-3125 WVDSLTASDETGNG
+3125 WSNTLSAAGETGKG
-3139 KLTFFV
+3139 RLTFYV
-3145 KNTETGIIS
+3145 KNTATGVIS
-3154 AAVTENYKI
+3154 AAVTESYKI

-3168 TGEVKLNERTAFQK
+3168 IGEVKLNERTAFQK

-3192 FKDDVHVKL
+3192 FKDDVNVKL
-3201 TATDEASGVKSVMYF
+3201 TAEDEASGVKSVMYF

-3258 AGNVTLIGSDGATF
+3258 AGNVTFIGSDGATF
-3272 DTTALEIVGVEND
+3272 DTTAPEIVGVEND

-3294 AIDDENLASVTL
+3294 AIDDENLESVIL

-3312 DVFTLVGDKDA
+3312 DVFTLVGDKDV
-3323 TYVIRAEDKAGN
+3323 TYVIRTEDKAGN
-3335 MTEYTVYMKPISSIT
+3335 VTEYTVYMKPISSIT
-3350 DAIAAITDENV
+3350 DAISAITADNV
-3361 KSSDAETISAVER
+3361 KSSDAETISSVER
-3374 QILDIAEA
+3374 QILDIAEV
-3382 FDDGESTDD
+3382 FDDGESTED

-3403 KDLNKRIA
+3403 KDLNKRITE
-3411 DVADEITRLTDAVT
+3411 VADEITRLTDAVNG
-3425 AYDIDKV
+3425 YDIDKV

-3439 IEKLISDI
+3439 VEKLISDI

-3455 LTESERA
+3455 LTDAERA

-3480 AKDAAEADEIK
+3480 AKDAAEADEITSVK
-3491 AVDGITKDN
+3491 DITKDN
-3500 VKLENKE
+3500 VKLRDKE
-3507 ALEKAEKALEGALRD
+3507 PLEKAEKALEGALRD
-3522 FDGNYTEE
+3522 FGGNYTEGE
-3530 EQRDLE
+3530 SKNLG
-3536 EKLETVKAALA
+3536 EKLEAVKAALA
-3547 AISNAEKAADEIGK
+3547 AIGNAEKAAEEIGK
-3561 LPSADNAKLND
+3561 LPSADDAKLSD
-3572 KSALDQ
+3572 KSALDR
-3578 VKKLLDGLT
+3578 VKEIVAGLT
-3587 ENEKAMLGKDALG
+3587 ENEKAMLGKDARG

-3616 DSPKTGDTSN
+3616 NSPKTGDTSN
-3626 LALWIALLFISGGAV
+3626 LALWIALLFISGGV
-3641 IGTTVVSK
+3641 VTGTTVVGK
-3649 KQKHSAK
+3649 KKKRSVK

>member
-1 MNTNMTLEKRILSV
+1 MNTNITLEKRILSV

-153 FYMEGGTLTIEDVGG
+153 FHMEGGTLTIEDVGG

-281 DLLAKGY
+281 DLLANGY
-288 VYQKTDDDEK
+288 VYQKNADDEK

-422 TAGGSASVNIYGGTV
+422 TAGGSASASVNIYGGTV

-546 KGYSTEYH
+546 KDYSTEYH
-554 TYTYAPNSDG
+554 MYTYTPNSDG

-610 SAIDAA
+610 STIDAA

-625 ARQVNENVVSTDGTV
+625 AHDKIDENVVVTGGTV

-645 GNGWSGYIDDWG
+645 GNIWRGYIDDWW

-702 RVMGGIPEGDV
+702 RVRGGIPEGDV

-733 LTGLQVPEGKVLADY
+733 LSGLQVPEGKVLADY
-748 LPEGTAF
+748 LPKGTAF

-797 FGGGTACP
+797 FGDGTACP

-838 GTVTNYKS
+838 GTVTNYEA
-846 FTDTWAAATDNEGS
+846 FDDAWIAAVSNEGS
-860 ILKLLSNVDLDDI
+860 TLKLLCDITLDKAE
-873 GDDGLVL
+873 DGIIAQS
-880 DHGKFTLDLGGFTLE
+880 GKFTLDLNSKTVSGEITNQLLT
-895 SSAYQQMFVISGTAD
+895 VSGTAD
-910 IVIQNG
+910 ITIRNG
-916 VLLNT
+916 KLVNT
-921 YNTDGGGQ
+921 FSKDSSDINQTCANALMIDGGTVTLDRVELIAG
-929 LFLTTGNVIDVKGGS
+929 LGFKGARSCAAYIFSGS
-944 LTLDGVTLY
+944 LTVVNGTFTGQFGVADVW
-953 GAYEVKGTGEIQ
+953 GAHP
-965 SYALE
+965 S
-970 LYSGNLAVKNCT
+970 
-982 FFGSL
+982 
-987 AVYKMSDE
+987 
-995 LSPTVKITSATLH
+995 VKITSATLH
-1008 NGLIFTAMGEE
+1008 DGIYYDRTGITAIDYAGLKALFA
-1019 KDYDGFSKSFDD
+1019 D
-1031 GSMLFDE
+1031 GSMLFDKD
-1038 NGKYIDIR
+1038 GKYIDVE
-1046 DDSYWLTDGGEGYG
+1046 DEAYWRIDGEGENTYVSFG
-1060 YATGFYYENEAIVEP
+1060 YSEECVIKP
-1075 HTHTYENGI
+1075 HTHDTYVDGK
-1084 CSECDY
+1084 CAECDY

-1105 FQKAICSV
+1105 FEKAICSV
-1113 CHAEYGDFVQDT
+1113 CHAEYGNYAKDT
-1125 VEPVGKIEIKERT
+1125 NKPTGRIEIKERT
-1138 WWQSFINTITFS
+1138 WWESFIHAITFG

-1238 VDTTPPVIEVD
+1238 IDTTPTVIEVD
-1249 ADGQSKQYSN
+1249 ADGQSKRYSN

-1342 AYCGYQATVLI
+1342 AYCGYQAAVLI

-1387 KLYGNVEKKAGV
+1387 KLYGNVEKKAGA

-1421 PSVDPNPMAALFY
+1421 SSVDPDSVAALFY
-1434 VAGDITFVGNGGMN
+1434 VAGDITFVGNGAMN
-1448 ADVVV
+1448 ADVMV

-1559 DGICLDCGMEFFL
+1559 DGICPDCGMEFFL
-1572 SVEASGTTKLFET
+1572 SVEANGTTKLFET

-1600 VKLLQDITL
+1600 VKLLKDITVAGTSSMVSHYRL
-1609 CRENVG
+1609 ALTEG
-1615 SLISNYYIYLKTGT
+1615 S
-1629 YTLDLAGKA
+1629 YTLDLAGKTLTVGA
-1638 LTIGDGAES
+1638 VEGSYLTVSVECDLTISDSVGGGKIVGETGAEAIEVR
-1647 LQGLS
+1647 GK
-1652 VTGGCNLTV
+1652 LTV
-1661 TDTVGDGKIKSS
+1661 SGGDFTEIYKIEAYGADSLVLEGGSFKMVSSAQSAEAVSPLSYLAEERAYQLTTGDNRYANESDVVRDTVGTMTTCYI
-1673 RWGEIFEVR
+1673 RN
-1682 SGSHLTIER
+1682 
-1691 GDYTDLSKVSAD
+1691 VS
-1703 GPDSLTIKGGKFNCV
+1703 
-1718 ASKEG
+1718 
-1723 SDSVSPLTYLADGCA
+1723 
-1738 FMLSSG
+1738 
-1744 EYASEKDVE
+1744 
-1753 SQYISRRGTTYWIK
+1753 
-1767 GVTVVSAPLIFH
+1767 VVSAPLKFNG
-1779 SQPRN
+1779 QPRDDI
-1784 KVYYLTTPNYEKWAS
+1784 YYLTMPNYEKWAI
-1799 FAVEYSG
+1799 FTFLYSG
-1806 GYPPK
+1806 GYPSK
-1811 GDITVTGEKTD
+1811 GDIAITGERID
-1822 GTVVYTN
+1822 GTVVHTN

-1835 IFVDA
+1835 IFQDG
-1840 INLWEFTTADSGQY
+1840 INLWDFTTEDSGQY

-1869 FTITMAVCEHPGYD
+1869 FTITMAVCVHPGYD
-1883 EYNKCSQCGCDLA
+1883 EYNKCSQCYCDLA

-1902 GKTTGYV
+1902 GKTSGYV
-1909 TFAEALAAAQTD
+1909 TFADALAAAQTD
-1921 ENKDCTLRLL
+1921 ANKGCTLKLL
-1931 ANVKGT
+1931 ADVNEKVAVKAGEFTLDATDRKINGALNVAKGA
-1937 VDVDTGDFSI
+1937 
-1947 DLNGNIVGGLKV
+1947 DLTVGGGEITGNV
-1959 KKSAKVNV
+1959 ICAK
-1967 SGGTVSGGGT
+1967 GG
-1977 VAKTAQLTA
+1977 KLTA
-1986 SNTYFTGAINCVG
+1986 FGTHFAGTINCVG
-1999 SGDFRDCI
+1999 EGDLRNCKLA
-2007 FMGAVSPKGGS
+2007 GAVTGKS
-2018 SMKLNSCEIN
+2018 SLKLNSCEIPGN
-2028 GELSVSGNAE
+2028 LSISGNAE
-2038 ADECIVS
+2038 AEKCTVR

-2051 NGGSLKSAGGAYG
+2051 NGGSLKSTGGTYK
-2064 NIVNVKSGGT
+2064 NTVNVKSGGT

-2247 VAGNTVS
+2247 IAGNTVS

-2267 PTGAGYT
+2267 PTGVGYIIH
-2274 LFSSDELTV
+2274 SRESTV
-2283 RHGNSFSFIVQ
+2283 RHGDSYDFIVE
-2294 FNNGYSKTEDFKV
+2294 FNNGYSRTEDFKV

-2316 WDSDA
+2316 LSSDRD
-2321 NSASFAIRN
+2321 SASFVVRD
-2330 VSENLVITVEGVAD
+2330 VSEDLVITVEGVAD

-2404 DAITGSWTELDLN
+2404 DAITGNWTELTLN
-2417 DAFKA
+2417 DDRKV

-2427 PSQKTF
+2427 PNQKAF
-2433 VYVRVTDMSDNI
+2433 VYVRVTDQSGNI
-2445 TVVNTDG
+2445 AVVNTDG
-2452 MVVYTDAEAVTG
+2452 VVVYTDAEAITG
-2464 AQTFTKTTDSDV
+2464 AQTFTKNTDFDV

-2496 IGAGSDYALLADG
+2496 IGAGSDYALFASG

-2654 KTYDGTMNATITNA
+2654 KTYDG
-2668 GTLSVNY
+2668 S
-2675 DGDNLAIVIGK
+2675 
-2686 AAYDNKNVGTDKAV
+2686 
-2700 SFTGFELS
+2700 
-2708 GSAAGNYKL
+2708 
-2717 ITQPADTTA
+2717 P
-2726 DITAKEITI
+2726 
-2735 NGATVEGSK
+2735 
-2744 VYDGTIE
+2744 
-2751 AKITNAG
+2751 
-2758 TLSDNY
+2758 
-2764 DGENLTI
+2764 
-2771 VTGSAAY
+2771 
-2778 DNKNVGTGK
+2778 
-2787 TVAFTGFAL
+2787 
-2796 AGDAAGNYTLAS
+2796 
-2808 QPADTA
+2808 
-2814 ADITVK
+2814 
-2820 EITINGAAV
+2820 
-2829 EASRIYDGTT
+2829 
-2839 DAKIT
+2839 
-2844 NAGAPSVNYDGE
+2844 
-2856 NLKVAAGKAA
+2856 
-2866 YDNKNVGK
+2866 
-2874 GKAVTFTGFA
+2874 
-2884 LEGDAAANYKL
+2884 
-2895 TAQPEAV
+2895 
-2902 TADITVK
+2902 
-2909 EIKIVDTA
+2909 
-2917 VEASKVYDGST
+2917 

-2941 IDGDKV
+2941 INGDKV

-2970 EFALSGDDAA
+2970 DFALSGDDAA
-2980 NYVLAAQPAST
+2980 NYVLAAQPANT

-3005 KVKDKQYDGKNTAE
+3005 KVKDKQYDGKNTAA

-3028 VVDGDVLTLING
+3028 VVDGDMLTLING

-3051 NIAISFT
+3051 DIAISFT

-3063 GDRVTVG
+3063 GDSVTVG

-3081 ANIVEYVADGSEYSV
+3081 ANIVEYVATGDEYSV
-3096 NSHDWINKDFVITA
+3096 NSNDWINKDFVITA
-3110 KEGYNLSLTDTANGV
+3110 KAGYALSLTDTANGE
-3125 WVDSLTASDETGNG
+3125 WSNTLSAAGETGKG
-3139 KLTFFV
+3139 RLTFYV
-3145 KNTETGIIS
+3145 KNTATGVIS

-3192 FKDDVHVKL
+3192 FKDDVNVKL
-3201 TATDEASGVKSVMYF
+3201 TAKDEASGVKSVMYF

-3272 DTTALEIVGVEND
+3272 DTTAPEIVGVEND
-3285 KTYYVTKKV
+3285 KTYYVTKKI

-3323 TYVIRAEDKAGN
+3323 TYVIRTEDKAGN
-3335 MTEYTVYMKPISSIT
+3335 VTEYTVYMKPISSIT
-3350 DAIAAITDENV
+3350 DVISAITADNV
-3361 KSSDAETISAVER
+3361 KSSDAETISSVER

-3382 FDDGESTDD
+3382 FDDGESTED
-3391 EWNKLTEAAAKC
+3391 EWNKLTAAAAKC

-3411 DVADEITRLTDAVT
+3411 EVADEITRLTDAVNG
-3425 AYDIDKV
+3425 YDIDKV
-3432 TSADKAD
+3432 TSDDKVD
-3439 IEKLISDI
+3439 VEKLIADI

-3455 LTESERA
+3455 LTDTERA

-3480 AKDAAEADEIK
+3480 AKDAAEADEIT
-3491 AVDGITKDN
+3491 VIDGITKDN
-3500 VKLENKE
+3500 VKLGDKE
-3507 ALEKAEKALEGALRD
+3507 ALETAEKALEGALRD
-3522 FDGNYTEE
+3522 FEGNYTDE
-3530 EQRDLE
+3530 EQEDLE
-3536 EKLETVKAALA
+3536 TRLETVKAALA
-3547 AISNAEKAADEIGK
+3547 AIGNAEKAAEEIGK
-3561 LPSADNAKLND
+3561 LPSADDAKLSD
-3572 KSALDQ
+3572 KSDLDR
-3578 VKKLLDGLT
+3578 VKKLLEGLT
-3587 ENEKAMLGKDALG
+3587 ENEKAMLDKDALG

-3609 KKLAEEA
+3609 QKLAEEA
-3616 DSPKTGDTSN
+3616 NSPKTGDTSN